1 MTRDPRRLLEYKL
14 QGSVMEYFRLRLR
27 RGVMGFAIPNELP
40 KIEGRL
46 SRFLR
51 TGMKAGVADI
61 LLIID
66 GKAHFLEMKAK
77 GGIQPRRR
85 RALRWNAS

>member
-14 QGSVMEYFRLRLR
+14 QGSVMEFLRLRMR

-51 TGMKAGVADI
+51 TGMKAADI
-61 LLIID
+61 LLIVD
-66 GKAHFLEMKAK
+66 GKAHFLELKAK
-77 GGIQPRRR
+77 GRYSVPLAKI
-85 RALRWNAS
+85 L

>member
-1 MTRDPRRLLEYKL
+1 
-14 QGSVMEYFRLRLR
+14 MEYFRLHRPR
-27 RGVMGFAIPNELP
+27 RRVMGFAIPNELP

-46 SRFLR
+46 SRFL

-66 GKAHFLEMKAK
+66 GKAHFLD
-77 GGIQPRRR
+77 RH
-85 RALRWNAS
+85 S